1 MTAAYDPIHPGE
13 VLAEQLDALEMSA
26 AAAARALGIPQSRLS
41 QILNGHRSIMA
52 DTALRL
58 GRWLGTDD
66 EFWLNLQARYG
77 LDTARDRQ
85 GDEIAATVKPLA
97 SSVA

>member
-1 MTAAYDPIHPGE
+1 MTAAFDPVHPGE
-13 VLAEQLDALEMSA
+13 VLAEQLDALDMSA

-41 QILNGHRSIMA
+41 QILNGHRSVTA

-58 GRWLGTDD
+58 SRWLGTDD
-66 EFWLNLQARYG
+66 EFWMNLQARYD

-85 GDEIAATVKPLA
+85 GDLIEATVKPLA
-97 SSVA
+97 SSLA

>member
-1 MTAAYDPIHPGE
+1 MTAAFDPIHPGE

-41 QILNGHRSIMA
+41 QILNGQRSVTA

-58 GRWLGTDD
+58 SRWLGTDD
-66 EFWLNLQARYG
+66 EFWMNLQARYD
-77 LDTARDRQ
+77 LDVARERQ
-85 GDEIAATVKPLA
+85 GDTIAASVTPLA
-97 SSVA
+97 SSAA